1 MDRLLYL
8 LPVLACPLGMGLMMW
23 LMMRR
28 GHHDGTK
35 PAGRGTPQDEWH
47 TVGPLDAAERAELER
62 LRAAAEV
69 MVEIPD
75 RQHPGHQS
83 GP

>member
-28 GHHDGTK
+28 GHHDGTNR
-35 PAGRGTPQDEWH
+35 PAAVLPRPSGKRS
-47 TVGPLDAAERAELER
+47 
-62 LRAAAEV
+62 
-69 MVEIPD
+69 
-75 RQHPGHQS
+75 GH
-83 GP
+83 